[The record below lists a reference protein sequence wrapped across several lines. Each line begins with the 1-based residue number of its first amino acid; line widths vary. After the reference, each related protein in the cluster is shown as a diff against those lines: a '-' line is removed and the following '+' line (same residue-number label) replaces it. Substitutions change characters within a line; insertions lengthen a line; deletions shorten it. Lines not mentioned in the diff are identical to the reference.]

1 MLVNLL
7 HGQDDDAAAAK
18 HFAIAY
24 QATNDPDCGNNLASA
39 LERLDRVPEANDLVR
54 VQPDCKL
61 AWNTLGGML
70 MRCKRYAK
78 ARDALV

>member
-1 MLVNLL
+1 MTLPPLEFFHRL
-7 HGQDDDAAAAK
+7 QT
-18 HFAIAY
+18 I
-24 QATNDPDCGNNLASA
+24 NDPDCGNNLASA
-39 LERLDRVPEANDLVR
+39 LERLDRVPEANDLVW